1 MSEDDDSC
9 PARISA
15 LSLATHVRVEPPFL
29 PWGLPTLPRGT
40 ACLSTGTRLELTPHT
55 FPTLYFFPLPR
66 FHPTVV
72 LGLRCSYSDLKW
84 GQQSPL
90 DQCCDVFFSHCT
102 HRRRQSKDE
111 RFWVDETRLWVCLR
125 CLSQPQTVGP
135 SQSLKSFTRILRMD
149 M

>member
-1 MSEDDDSC
+1 MSSQDLSSLSRHSC
-9 PARISA
+9 KGGTAFLTLGICPPYLGGQPVFPLGPG
-15 LSLATHVRVEPPFL
+15 LSLHHIPSPPFI
-29 PWGLPTLPRGT
+29 
-40 ACLSTGTRLELTPHT
+40 
-55 FPTLYFFPLPR
+55 FFPLPR

-102 HRRRQSKDE
+102 HRIRQSKDE

>member
-1 MSEDDDSC
+1 MSSQDLS
-9 PARISA
+9 S
-15 LSLATHVRVEPPFL
+15 LSLRSCT
-29 PWGLPTLPRGT
+29 GGT
-40 ACLSTGTRLELTPHT
+40 ACL
-55 FPTLYFFPLPR
+55 TLGNCPPYLGEQPVYPLGPGLSLHHLPSPPFFSITSVPSSCI
-66 FHPTVV
+66 F
-72 LGLRCSYSDLKW
+72 GLRCSYSDLIW

-102 HRRRQSKDE
+102 HRIRQSKDE
-111 RFWVDETRLWVCLR
+111 RFGGDKTRLWVCLR